1 MKKIQ
6 ELIKKICKLNPTLD
20 RKAPQSE
27 IMNIIKRIE
36 VHPDEELFDE
46 LDEVLER
53 TLNFSPKKTKTKW

>member
-6 ELIKKICKLNPTLD
+6 ELIKKICKLIPTLD
-20 RKAPQSE
+20 RKSLQSE

-46 LDEVLER
+46 LDAVLAR
-53 TLNFSPKKTKTKW
+53 TLIFSPNKTKTK